1 MVSPMQFVTPLRYPG
16 GKGRLSQVVA
26 DIMEANGL
34 VGGQYVEPYAGGAGV
49 AISLL
54 MLEYASHIHIN
65 DINPSIHAFWSAV
78 LTDTDRLVSLIRT
91 KRVSM
96 AEWRRQQ
103 LVQADPNADRLDL
116 AYSTFFLN
124 RTNRSGIILGGV
136 IGGKNQDGPYKL
148 NARFNKMEL
157 IRRIE
162 RIASFRNRISL
173 HQLDAA
179 ALIDNVLPSLPKRTL
194 VYLDPP
200 YYVKGKGLY
209 QNHYQHEDHA
219 IIANKVAKILQPWIV
234 SYDNVAAI
242 SSLYSAYRYM
252 TFGLKYSAQE
262 RYEGSEIMFFADGMS
277 IPDEIVPSRAAA
289 A

>member
-1 MVSPMQFVTPLRYPG
+1 MQFTTPLRYPG
-16 GKGRLSQVVA
+16 GKGRLTQVVA
-26 DIMEANGL
+26 DIMEENGL
-34 VGGQYVEPYAGGAGV
+34 VGGHYVEPYAGGAGV
-49 AISLL
+49 ALSLL

-65 DINPSIHAFWSAV
+65 DLNPSIHAFWDAV
-78 LTDTDRLVSLIRT
+78 LNDTERLCALIRN

-103 LVQADPNADRLDL
+103 IVQQDIDADPLDL

-136 IGGKNQDGPYKL
+136 IGGKYQEGPYKL
-148 NARFNKMEL
+148 NARFNKADL

-162 RIASFRNRISL
+162 SIATFRYGISL
-173 HQLDAA
+173 HKYDAA
-179 ALIDNVLPSLPKRTL
+179 DLIDKLLPSIPRRSL

-209 QNHYQHEDHA
+209 QNHYEHCDHA
-219 IIANKVAKILQPWIV
+219 VIATKVAKIKQPWLV
-234 SYDNVAAI
+234 SYDNVPQI
-242 SSLYSAYRYM
+242 KNLYSAYRSLV
-252 TFGLKYSAQE
+252 FGLKYSAQA
-262 RYEGSEIMFFADGMS
+262 RYEGSEIMFFSNGMK
-277 IPDEIVPSRAAA
+277 IPNEIIPSRAAA